1 MPLASY
7 GSYIPSK
14 NILRAMSNVG
24 ALQGEL
30 NSLHAERKM
39 SELAVKGAQNK
50 IAEMLN
56 GEMGQD
62 MRDVLSGRKKVE
74 LPPQK
79 GTWKRKIK
87 SFFEKLW

>member
-1 MPLASY
+1 
-7 GSYIPSK
+7 
-14 NILRAMSNVG
+14 
-24 ALQGEL
+24 
-30 NSLHAERKM
+30 M